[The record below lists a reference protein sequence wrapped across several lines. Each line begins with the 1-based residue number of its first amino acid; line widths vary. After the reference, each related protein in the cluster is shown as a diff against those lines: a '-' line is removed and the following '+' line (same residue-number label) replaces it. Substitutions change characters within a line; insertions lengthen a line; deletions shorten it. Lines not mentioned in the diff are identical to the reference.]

1 MNNHMNDF
9 RKKND
14 IGESKQMFRLMYCYD
29 D

>member
-9 RKKND
+9 RKKKD
-14 IGESKQMFRLMYCYD
+14 IGESEQTFRLMYCYD